1 MPDAPSGAG
10 PTAENDVNRMRDQWI
25 SFTDLQRMGPEV
37 LRARISRNP
46 EEAARWVAAAALNG
60 LVNAQIAWGQMLVD
74 GHGVSRDPEAG
85 LRWFRVAADAGSAE
99 GINMVGRC
107 HELGWGVAADA
118 AGAAGHYRVAAGM
131 GHAWA
136 QFNLATLLL
145 DGRGVAADRREAL
158 VWYVRAARGGNAKAM
173 TMIGRYLE
181 LGWDRPARPR
191 AALRWYRR
199 GAEGEDYRGQFDY
212 ARLLLERTG
221 RLDLAYGWFERG
233 IENGVPAFCRNVG
246 MALRTT
252 PQPELRRLAVKALER
267 AAGSGE
273 PADLRALASALAEG
287 LGGPPDPIGAAHQFQ
302 RARAAEAER
311 ATLARQAAPSL
322 AKRPQARL
330 PRGIMARLIRRLGR
344 ARRPARRIS

>member
-1 MPDAPSGAG
+1 MPNGCRRTGRA
-10 PTAENDVNRMRDQWI
+10 AESDGDRMRDQWI

-37 LRARISRNP
+37 LRARISQDP
-46 EEAARWVAAAALNG
+46 EEAARWVEAAALNG
-60 LVNAQIAWGQMLVD
+60 LVGAQIAWGQMLVD
-74 GHGVSRDPEAG
+74 GHGVRRDPEAG

-99 GINMVGRC
+99 GINMVGRS
-107 HELGWGVAADA
+107 HELGWGVAADVAAA
-118 AGAAGHYRVAAGM
+118 AGYYRMAAGM

-145 DGRGVAADRREAL
+145 DGRGVAADRHEAL

-173 TMIGRYLE
+173 TMIGRFLE
-181 LGWDRPARPR
+181 LGWNRPARPR

-221 RLDLAYGWFERG
+221 RLDLACGWFDRC
-233 IENGVPAFCRNVG
+233 IENGTPAFCRNVG
-246 MALRTT
+246 MALRAA

-267 AAGSGE
+267 AAGSRE
-273 PADLRALASALAEG
+273 PGDLRAFASALAEG
-287 LGGPPDPIGAAHQFQ
+287 LGSPPDPIGAAHQFQ

-311 ATLARQAAPSL
+311 AALARQAAQSP
-322 AKRPQARL
+322 AERPQARL
-330 PRGIMARLIRRLGR
+330 PRAIMSRLMRRLTR
-344 ARRPARRIS
+344 TRRPARRTS